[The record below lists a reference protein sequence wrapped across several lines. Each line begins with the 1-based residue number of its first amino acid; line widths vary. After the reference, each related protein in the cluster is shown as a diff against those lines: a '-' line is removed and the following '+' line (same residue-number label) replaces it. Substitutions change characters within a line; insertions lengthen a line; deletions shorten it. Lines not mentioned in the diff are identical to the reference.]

1 MHATAENGIASHW
14 LYKSRTPAP
23 EAGREAELTLISKL
37 KEWQGAGPGSSEFL
51 DEIKRDLLGDSI
63 YVFTPKGDVVELP
76 YGSTA
81 VDFAYHIH
89 TDIGDHCLA
98 AKADGA
104 VIPLREPLGN
114 TQVVEIVTAVNARPH
129 LDWLRSVRTSRARSK
144 IRHWLAQNDPQL
156 IFDRNLVA
164 KKKAAPTPPPPA
176 PPAGSEA
183 GAEAET
189 RVRESLRPAIRIGE
203 DRNFMIRIAQCCSPS
218 TGDAIVGYVSR
229 GRGIT
234 VHRADCASI
243 ASIKDF
249 AERRIEVEWESVSP
263 KSTRRFQVT
272 AHASANLF
280 SEIEGAI
287 RKLGGHLVEGRLE
300 EGEPGEVRGSFT
312 VELDRR
318 EDFARV
324 LRSLRTIPSVVS
336 IQA

>member
-1 MHATAENGIASHW
+1 
-14 LYKSRTPAP
+14 
-23 EAGREAELTLISKL
+23 
-37 KEWQGAGPGSSEFL
+37 
-51 DEIKRDLLGDSI
+51 
-63 YVFTPKGDVVELP
+63 
-76 YGSTA
+76 
-81 VDFAYHIH
+81 
-89 TDIGDHCLA
+89 
-98 AKADGA
+98 
-104 VIPLREPLGN
+104 
-114 TQVVEIVTAVNARPH
+114 
-129 LDWLRSVRTSRARSK
+129 
-144 IRHWLAQNDPQL
+144 
-156 IFDRNLVA
+156 
-164 KKKAAPTPPPPA
+164 
-176 PPAGSEA
+176 
-183 GAEAET
+183 
-189 RVRESLRPAIRIGE
+189 VRESPRPAIRIGE

-324 LRSLRTIPSVVS
+324 LRSLRTIPSVVA
-336 IQA
+336 IQG